1 MAQSKWIYGSGAV
14 LLAGLIVWAAVTVPE
29 IPTQTD
35 APTGPRIMSYADNT
49 LSEERDGRTVWT
61 MTASQVNVDINT
73 NDTSMEK
80 IDGIFYS
87 EDGKTLTLKAD
98 EGRMDS
104 RTHDITLT
112 GTIEAATS
120 DGARLRAKVIQW
132 SAAEKTLTAS
142 GDPEIIRDNV
152 RATGDR
158 IVSTD
163 NFQRFSVIGNAHIE
177 KGGAT

>member
-35 APTGPRIMSYADNT
+35 APTGLRIMSYVDNT

-80 IDGIFYS
+80 IDGTFYS
-87 EDGKTLTLKAD
+87 EDGRSLTLKAD

-104 RTHDITLT
+104 KTHDIVLT
-112 GTIEAATS
+112 GVIEATTS
-120 DGARLRAKVIQW
+120 DGAHLRAKQLKW
-132 SAAEKTLTAS
+132 TAAEGSLSAE
-142 GDPEIIRDNV
+142 GDAELIRDNI

-163 NFQRFSVIGNAHIE
+163 NFQKFSVIGHAQIE
-177 KGGAT
+177 KGGAK

>member
-1 MAQSKWIYGSGAV
+1 MAQSKWIYGGGAA
-14 LLAGLIVWAAVTVPE
+14 LLTGLIIWSVMTVPE
-29 IPTQTD
+29 IPPQTD
-35 APTGPRIMSYADNT
+35 VPAEPRVMSYADNT
-49 LSEERDGRTVWT
+49 LSEEHDGRTVWK
-61 MTASQVNVDINT
+61 MTAEQVNIDI
-73 NDTSMEK
+73 DTHDTGMTK

-120 DGARLRAKVIQW
+120 DGAHLRAKVIQW